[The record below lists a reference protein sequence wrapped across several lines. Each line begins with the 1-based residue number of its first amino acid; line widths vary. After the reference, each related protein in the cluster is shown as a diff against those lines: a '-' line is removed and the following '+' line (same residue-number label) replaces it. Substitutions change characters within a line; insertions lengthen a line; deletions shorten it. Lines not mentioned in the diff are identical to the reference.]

1 MICKVPYRLLFPLL
15 AWHGVKIILRDERLF
30 NVGLS
35 WSVFQGHVFPFP
47 VLYFCNMTYEYYY
60 RSKRQLESFF
70 SILSKGNNLLKIVW
84 NIQKFVIRLHLYK
97 IKVGHEYISW
107 IHTSLDLYPIV
118 YHSFSQLFLSTFL
131 QRWGMTFFPHWRKSR
146 DRIISENIHEN
157 LGGVYHEW
165 VCTLP
170 FMVPLV
176 FLAKYGWL
184 HDFYYAFIANPLY

>member
-47 VLYFCNMTYEYYY
+47 VLYFCNMTYEYC
-60 RSKRQLESFF
+60 RSKRQLESFFF

-84 NIQKFVIRLHLYK
+84 NIPKFVIRLHLYK

-107 IHTSLDLYPIV
+107 IHTLDYLINVPN
-118 YHSFSQLFLSTFL
+118 LLSVPADK
-131 QRWGMTFFPHWRKSR
+131 FPKISVRLL
-146 DRIISENIHEN
+146 DRE
-157 LGGVYHEW
+157 
-165 VCTLP
+165 
-170 FMVPLV
+170 
-176 FLAKYGWL
+176 
-184 HDFYYAFIANPLY
+184 